1 MQILLLIYLN
11 SIQIFVKI
19 LKKDSYC
26 LKKEGKICKNLKC
39 RASLKDFNW
48 NKVNPLI
55 QLKIKQKEELEERQ
69 VL

>member
-26 LKKEGKICKNLKC
+26 LKKEGKICKNLKY